1 MIQKSLNPMMLSPI
15 TLLVYPGMFMTACA
29 DIWYPF
35 LKRPRQNLPLQNEIT
50 LFLVRCRLNLPLK
63 YLSYQVNLSTIY
75 ATLHKILDLIYY
87 KLNFLLSSVRIHV
100 ERIIGG
106 IKNRFR
112 ILDGL
117 LPITFI
123 KSLIDECGE
132 DLVPTVDKLV
142 TASVSLVNLSTGI
155 IYSEK
160 PCV

>member
-15 TLLVYPGMFMTACA
+15 TLLAYPGMFMTACA

-75 ATLHKILDLIYY
+75 ATFHKILDLIYY

-123 KSLIDECGE
+123 KS
-132 DLVPTVDKLV
+132 
-142 TASVSLVNLSTGI
+142 
-155 IYSEK
+155 
-160 PCV
+160 

>member
-15 TLLVYPGMFMTACA
+15 TLLVYPGMSMTACA

-75 ATLHKILDLIYY
+75 ATFHKILDLIYY
-87 KLNFLLSSVRIHV
+87 KLNFLLSSVRLHV

-123 KSLIDECGE
+123 KS
-132 DLVPTVDKLV
+132 
-142 TASVSLVNLSTGI
+142 
-155 IYSEK
+155 
-160 PCV
+160 

>member
-75 ATLHKILDLIYY
+75 ATFHKILDLIYY

-123 KSLIDECGE
+123 KS
-132 DLVPTVDKLV
+132 
-142 TASVSLVNLSTGI
+142 
-155 IYSEK
+155 
-160 PCV
+160 

>member
-75 ATLHKILDLIYY
+75 ATFHKILDLIYY
-87 KLNFLLSSVRIHV
+87 KLNFLLSNVRIHV

-123 KSLIDECGE
+123 KS
-132 DLVPTVDKLV
+132 
-142 TASVSLVNLSTGI
+142 
-155 IYSEK
+155 
-160 PCV
+160 